1 MPLMI
6 SRNHGPARGKG
17 VSLIEVLVSLVILSI
32 GVLAVAALQLI
43 AKRNN
48 LDAGQ
53 RTIAAQLAYDI
64 IERMRANSGPAALN
78 TYILNA
84 SPYPGVFVGRTQV
97 ADSVVDPN
105 CSSTAACIGP
115 QMALHDLL
123 VWERALDGEAERVGT
138 NWVGGLMYPTAC
150 ITGPA
155 GGGSG
160 VYAVTIVWRGNVP
173 IPDSTTVPCGDDAV
187 GSGLIAPLNERLYGP
202 ADEFRRS
209 VTITSYITAR
219 AS

>member
-1 MPLMI
+1 MI
-6 SRNHGPARGKG
+6 HRKSMLGRERG
-17 VSLIEVLVSLVILSI
+17 VSLIEVLISLVILSI

-48 LDAGQ
+48 MDAGQ
-53 RTIAAQLAYDI
+53 RTIAAQLAYNI
-64 IERMRANSGPAALN
+64 IERMRANSSPAALN

-97 ADSVVDPN
+97 STAIVDPN
-105 CSSTAACIGP
+105 CASGTPCIGP
-115 QMALHDLL
+115 QMALNDLL

-138 NWVGGLMYPTAC
+138 SWVGGLMYPTAC
-150 ITGPA
+150 IDGPA

-160 VYAVTIVWRGNVP
+160 VYLVTIVWRGNVP
-173 IPDSTTVPCGDDAV
+173 MPDSATVPCGDDAT
-187 GSGLIAPLNERLYGP
+187 GTGLVAPLNERLYGP
-202 ADEFRRS
+202 VDEFRRS